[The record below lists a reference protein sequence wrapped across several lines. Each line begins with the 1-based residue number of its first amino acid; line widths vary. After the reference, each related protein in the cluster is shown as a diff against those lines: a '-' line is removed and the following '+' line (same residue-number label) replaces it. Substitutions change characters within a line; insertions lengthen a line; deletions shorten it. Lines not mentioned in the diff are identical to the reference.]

1 MQDRRAPPGRAT
13 PFAALAF
20 KWLGLV
26 RLPRSSKVLACQQTL
41 RTYFRVD
48 PVVVYLFIELSLD
61 WRQTAL
67 GSILSHTQK
76 RVVKDMI

>member
-1 MQDRRAPPGRAT
+1 MQDRRRHAGASD
-13 PFAALAF
+13 AVCGVALSGS
-20 KWLGLV
+20 GLCDCRGNRRCRPV
-26 RLPRSSKVLACQQTL
+26 SNASNLLSRG
-41 RTYFRVD
+41 

>member
-1 MQDRRAPPGRAT
+1 MQDRRRPAGASD
-13 PFAALAF
+13 AVCGVAF

-26 RLPRSSKVLACQQTL
+26 RLPRSSKVPGLSATL

-67 GSILSHTQK
+67 RPILSHTQK